1 MKILLTFTFLLSAL
15 VQLSVQQDGECSATK
30 LCPEGCC
37 SSAGHCGYGPDYC
50 GKGCQ
55 STCHR
60 KSDCNPGWESNDF
73 SKGDKCPLN
82 VCCSKHGFCG
92 YTEEFCKGNE
102 VRRPSCSISDT
113 PVDRVIGYYEGWAT
127 SKRRCNAL
135 RPEEIPYGAYTHLIF
150 SFATIN
156 PKSFEVSPGNYE
168 TEDMM
173 ERIGTMKLL
182 QPDLK
187 IRVAFG
193 GWAFNDPGPTQ
204 TIFSDVAAS
213 EANTEAFLSSLVKLM
228 DKFNFDGVDIDWE
241 YPVATDRHGRSE
253 DYENIVTFM
262 KKLRARMDKYRRG
275 VSMALPA
282 SYWYLQHFDI
292 VKLEEHVNWF
302 NLMTYDMH
310 GSWDIDN
317 KWTGPWAN
325 SHTNLTDIQ
334 LGLDLLWRNKIS
346 PSKVTMGMSY
356 YARTFTLTDPGCNKP
371 GCRVSSPGE
380 AGKCSGTAGVLLHPE
395 IQDIISKNNL
405 KPVLDREA
413 AVKTVSW
420 GNQWTSFDD
429 AATWRLKADKL
440 RSQCITGFMV
450 WAISHDDESGTNAE
464 ALASVL
470 GRKKPDFPNFTIRPK
485 VEDSPDLESKTCRWT
500 SCYEGC
506 PSGFKEVQRDG
517 HKEIMLDTTPCFG
530 KACCSD
536 TLVTSLYSKC
546 VWTGCTDQGKD
557 ACTGNNP
564 YFLTSSSV
572 GSGGMQA
579 CSKGKK
585 RSLCCVSPAPYD
597 VAGRCEWRKKAGFLN
612 AENEKLLCE
621 GACSSNQL
629 MMARESGL
637 IIGNEGGDGCYGD
650 LAFCCTEPE
659 KLKPRDEDPG
669 SSQGREFQALIR
681 KYMEN
686 PTCPATILFPQLHDK
701 FVRKRSLEFEAAEY
715 NVLRARAKDCTLDT
729 WVRLLQYAT
738 LVFSVSRPGMD
749 PLVKVWD
756 KEFAGN
762 YDKQLEYNSLHAFLL
777 KYKDY
782 DPRSVVEWV
791 LYNPTRAGPGI
802 RGADAASQAL
812 CRVPGSKARS
822 IPESTISDIDS
833 RKIDAWKGG
842 SGYIPTLDTILTAI
856 ISGAISLHY
865 ARWQYYQNS
874 QNGNVPGPMLEM
886 AYWLGRQPGHE
897 TSEDPRTKVS
907 LKVFHLHIDPSN
919 RNWLISENGNTY
931 VGVSNFRVMHG
942 QYWMHGRNSQAWRV
956 SHSNGRYNSRDG
968 FSCEEQLGSLWY
980 VGSRITLPDN
990 QPEWARRLH
999 QWGEMIYRQGYVSN
1013 RGLRMIIEPPSGGSR
1028 TEVDPHNPGE
1038 LSRGVMGTSVV
1049 GGNNPYEINF
1059 ILSEEGYEFATPA
1072 PPEDREDP
1080 DTPA

>member
-1 MKILLTFTFLLSAL
+1 MKILLTFTLLLSAL
-15 VQLSVQQDGECSATK
+15 VQLSVQQDGECSDTK

-55 STCHR
+55 STCDR
-60 KSDCNPGWESNDF
+60 KSGCNPGWESNDF

-102 VRRPSCSISDT
+102 VKRPSCSISDT

-127 SKRRCNAL
+127 SNRRCNAL

-156 PKSFEVSPGNYE
+156 PKLFE
-168 TEDMM
+168 
-173 ERIGTMKLL
+173 IW
-182 QPDLK
+182 
-187 IRVAFG
+187 VAFG

-213 EANTEAFLSSLVKLM
+213 EANTETFLSSLVKLM

-241 YPVATDRHGRSE
+241 YPVAADRHGRDE

-292 VKLEEHVNWF
+292 
-302 NLMTYDMH
+302 
-310 GSWDIDN
+310 
-317 KWTGPWAN
+317 WTGPWAN

-413 AVKTVSW
+413 AIKAVSW
-420 GNQWTSFDD
+420 GNQSTSFDD
-429 AATWRLKADKL
+429 AATWRLKANKL
-440 RSQCITGFMV
+440 RGQCITGFMV
-450 WAISHDDESGTNAE
+450 WAISHDDEFGTNAE

-500 SCYEGC
+500 SCFEGC

-530 KACCSD
+530 KGYGFSRLCCPTSAKSPTCTWRGHRNTGKCKPGCNDFELEVGSLSVGCRSGYQSACCSD

-546 VWTGCTDQGKD
+546 VWTGCTSQGKN

-564 YFLTSSSV
+564 HFLTSSSV
-572 GSGGMQA
+572 GSG
-579 CSKGKK
+579 
-585 RSLCCVSPAPYD
+585 
-597 VAGRCEWRKKAGFLN
+597 
-612 AENEKLLCE
+612 

-637 IIGNEGGDGCYGD
+637 IIGSEGGDGCYGD
-650 LAFCCTEPE
+650 LAFCCTESE

-686 PTCPATILFPQLHDK
+686 PI
-701 FVRKRSLEFEAAEY
+701 Y
-715 NVLRARAKDCTLDT
+715 T

-738 LVFSVSRPGMD
+738 LVFSVSRAGMD
-749 PLVKVWD
+749 PLIKVWD

-762 YDKQLEYNSLHAFLL
+762 YDKQLEYNNLHAFLL

-782 DPRSVVEWV
+782 EPRSVVEWV

-822 IPESTISDIDS
+822 IPESTISNIDS
-833 RKIDAWKGG
+833 RKIDAWGG
-842 SGYIPTLDTILTAI
+842 G
-856 ISGAISLHY
+856 
-865 ARWQYYQNS
+865 S

-897 TSEDPRTKVS
+897 NSEDISEYQDQTPRPRWPSDRWV
-907 LKVFHLHIDPSN
+907 LFHLHIDPSN

-931 VGVSNFRVMHG
+931 VGVSNFRVMHS
-942 QYWMHGRNSQAWRV
+942 QYWMHGRNGQAWRV
-956 SHSNGRYNSRDG
+956 SHSNGIYNSRDG
-968 FSCEEQLGSLWY
+968 FSCLEELGSLWY
-980 VGSRITLPDN
+980 VRSRITLPDD
-990 QPEWARRLH
+990 QPEWARLLH
-999 QWGEMIYRQGYVSN
+999 QWGEMIYRQGYVGN
-1013 RGLRMIIEPPSGGSR
+1013 RGLRMIIEPPQGGSR
-1028 TEVDPHNPGE
+1028 TEVNPHNPGE

-1059 ILSEEGYEFATPA
+1059 ILSDEGYEFTTP
-1072 PPEDREDP
+1072 PPPQDREDP